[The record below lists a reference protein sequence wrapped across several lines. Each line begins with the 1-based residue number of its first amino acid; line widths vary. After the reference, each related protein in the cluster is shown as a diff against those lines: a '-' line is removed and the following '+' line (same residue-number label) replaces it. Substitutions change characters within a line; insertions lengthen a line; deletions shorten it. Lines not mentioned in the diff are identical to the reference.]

1 MIDLRLLIFGAGCL
15 AFSPV
20 LASGQQM
27 PVSVVVH
34 SGGRE
39 PSAALEQCR
48 HSIEDIGLK
57 YSVTTDTTP
66 SVTLLGAQG
75 EAVDRYVGDSP
86 AAFLF
91 LRLNLPSTAARAT
104 VNGKRLDL
112 SVSAD
117 RAAGRSGETVVL
129 VLDLKL
135 KPGVHVY
142 APGVEGY
149 IPIAWAL
156 KPSSDWSARAALFPK
171 AEILHLAAID
181 ETVPAYQGH
190 FRLAREVVIASPA
203 KGPVSIDGTLRYQA
217 CDDTMCYIPET
228 LPVRW
233 EIAVR

>member
-15 AFSPV
+15 AFTPV
-20 LASGQQM
+20 LAPGQQL
-27 PVSVVVH
+27 PVSVLVH
-34 SGGRE
+34 SGGSQSSPAWE
-39 PSAALEQCR
+39 EYR
-48 HSIEDIGLK
+48 HSIESIGLK
-57 YSVTTDTTP
+57 YSVTAGTKP
-66 SVTLLGAQG
+66 SVTLLGAGG
-75 EAVDRYVGDSP
+75 EPVDRYEGDSP

-91 LRLNLPSTAARAT
+91 LRLNLPSTAAKAT
-104 VNGKRLDL
+104 VNGKRLEL

-117 RAAGRSGETVVL
+117 RASGLAGETVVL

-156 KPSSDWSARAALFPK
+156 KPSSDWSARPALFPK
-171 AEILHLAAID
+171 AEILHLVAID

-190 FRLAREVVIASPA
+190 FRLAREVVIAPAA

-228 LPVRW
+228 LPLHW